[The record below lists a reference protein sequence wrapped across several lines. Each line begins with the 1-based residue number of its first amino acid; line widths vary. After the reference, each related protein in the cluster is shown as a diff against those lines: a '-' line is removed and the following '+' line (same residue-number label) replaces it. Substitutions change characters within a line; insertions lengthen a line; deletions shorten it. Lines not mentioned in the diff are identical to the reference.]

1 MKFITNFRMVHEDSG
16 WPRARLLLLRG
27 DRFYGFILSQ
37 DYYVTWAS
45 EKEKK
50 ELNCSAHNSRKKQDF
65 PSNIRMAILLIYQFH
80 LSFVWKSSTS
90 SWLLSTWLYK
100 QHFNWIRATI
110 FMTTYFITHHVK
122 WACDTKVTT
131 NAAVNPQI
139 TMMSWRRS
147 LSTVQVSSSREIFNW
162 V

>member
-1 MKFITNFRMVHEDSG
+1 MGDSQKSYSILPKGDTVSGKMLPVHFRVRRGPLGYLSSMTKSFFYFRLIKPSLLKFITNFRMVHEDSG

-90 SWLLSTWLYK
+90 S
-100 QHFNWIRATI
+100 
-110 FMTTYFITHHVK
+110 
-122 WACDTKVTT
+122 
-131 NAAVNPQI
+131 
-139 TMMSWRRS
+139 
-147 LSTVQVSSSREIFNW
+147 
-162 V
+162 